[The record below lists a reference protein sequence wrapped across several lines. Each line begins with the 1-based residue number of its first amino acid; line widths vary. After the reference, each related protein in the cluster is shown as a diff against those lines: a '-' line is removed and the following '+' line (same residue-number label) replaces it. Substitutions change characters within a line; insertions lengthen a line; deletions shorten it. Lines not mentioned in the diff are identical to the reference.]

1 MFAQSSTHS
10 DQAKQPAWP
19 FNSALCLMNKKEA
32 IEKIQNSIADGVQVI
47 TPKGDTYESFVNK
60 QAEKLLAHVIEP
72 VVVNITSTCAP
83 EGDYEKYKNTKVWAI
98 ANMNDS
104 WLLTIETENDFA
116 LALANYR
123 KV

>member
-1 MFAQSSTHS
+1 
-10 DQAKQPAWP
+10 
-19 FNSALCLMNKKEA
+19 MNKKEA

-116 LALANYR
+116 LGFGKLPESIMMHGFSSSDALGEWCI
-123 KV
+123 